1 MLLKRSVP
9 IDTEVEE
16 MLKTVIYNARI
27 ITMSNNDE
35 KSINPNSGKIEKT
48 EYKQALYY
56 ENGIIQK
63 VGTNEEILKLKDE
76 NTKVIN
82 MEGKTIL
89 PSFIDSHSHFSAVA
103 NSFLQVYS
111 TSSLAV
117 TILYASGNVIRFNAI
132 GFDFLNL
139 HSVYL
144 ECG

>member
-1 MLLKRSVP
+1 M
-9 IDTEVEE
+9 
-16 MLKTVIYNARI
+16 KTVIYNARI

-103 NSFLQVYS
+103 NSYLQV
-111 TSSLAV
+111 SLNNCKSFEEIKDR
-117 TILYASGNVIRFNAI
+117 ILEYIKENNIKKN
-132 GFDFLNL
+132 
-139 HSVYL
+139 
-144 ECG
+144 E